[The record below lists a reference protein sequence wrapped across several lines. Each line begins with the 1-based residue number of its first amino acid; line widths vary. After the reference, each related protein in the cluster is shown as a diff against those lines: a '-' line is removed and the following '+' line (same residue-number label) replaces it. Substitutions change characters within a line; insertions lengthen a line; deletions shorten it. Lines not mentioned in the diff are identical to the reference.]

1 MLRLA
6 AVMLT
11 VSALTIQAASGDE
24 VHHNSF
30 AAALVGTWAQRAEL
44 CASDDKS
51 NVTIAETSFT
61 DAGGKCTVETIVEK
75 AAETG
80 TIYSARGRCADAAGK
95 FHVANLIVRT
105 EANDKLSLGA
115 TFDGLKSY
123 QRCPAR

>member
-6 AVMLT
+6 GVMLA

-24 VHHNSF
+24 VRHNSF

-44 CASDDKS
+44 CATNDTS
-51 NVTIAETSFT
+51 NVIIAETSFA
-61 DAGGKCTVETIVEK
+61 DADGKCTVETIVER
-75 AAETG
+75 AAESG
-80 TIYSARGRCADAAGK
+80 TIYSARGRCADPSGK

-115 TFDGLKSY
+115 TFAGLKSY
-123 QRCPAR
+123 RRCPAH